1 MRCCLL
7 IHNIVARAG
16 TERSVCRVL
25 SGLAERG
32 HGADF
37 EVLEV
42 VRGGVPA
49 FHLDERIGRAALFER
64 PVSLALSGWR
74 LMLRFRRHVR
84 RGRFD
89 TVVVVGSSLA
99 LFAVPA
105 LLGLDVR
112 IVFWEHFN
120 FSVDLGKRKR
130 RWGRQIVARQA
141 SDIVTLTERDIELW
155 RAGAPTRAR
164 MTCIPNIA
172 PVPHSAPHEDAAVR
186 TVLAVGRLVP
196 QKGFDLLL
204 AAWAKVCAAPQAD
217 GWHLRIVGNGPEH
230 DVLIRQIDGAGL
242 GARVM
247 LEPAR
252 CDIAACFDKAALYCC
267 SSRFEG
273 LPMVLQEAISAGLPC
288 VSFACLT
295 GPEDLIVNGVSGTLV
310 TPGDIQGLADA
321 LLALIADPV
330 RRQAYSHAALQRAA
344 EFGAD
349 RILPRWEHL
358 FYGVP
363 TEIP

>member
-1 MRCCLL
+1 ML

-42 VRGGVPA
+42 VRGGEPA
-49 FHLDERIGRAALFER
+49 FHLDGRIGRAALFDR

-74 LMLRFRRHVR
+74 LMLRLRRHVR
-84 RGRFD
+84 RGGFD
-89 TVVVVGSSLA
+89 TVVVIGSSLA

-105 LLGLDVR
+105 LRGLGVR
-112 IVFWEHFN
+112 VVFWEHFN
-120 FSVDLGKRKR
+120 FTADLGKRKR

-141 SDIVTLTERDIELW
+141 SDIVTLTERDIGLW
-155 RAGAPTRAR
+155 RAGATVRAR

-172 PVPHSAPHEDAAVR
+172 PPPASAPRVDMTAR

-204 AAWAKVCAAPQAD
+204 AAWARVCADPRAD
-217 GWHLRIVGNGPEH
+217 GWRLRIVGNGPEQAA
-230 DVLIRQIDGAGL
+230 LMRQIETTGL
-242 GARVM
+242 SARVSA
-247 LEPAR
+247 EPAR
-252 CDIAACFDKAALYCC
+252 SDIASCFDAAGLYCC

-288 VSFACLT
+288 VAFACLT
-295 GPEDLIVNGVSGTLV
+295 GPEELIADGVSGTLV
-310 TPGDIQGLADA
+310 PPGDIQGLAE
-321 LLALIADPV
+321 ALIDLMADPA
-330 RRQAYSHAALQRAA
+330 RRQAYSRAALQKAA
-344 EFGAD
+344 QFGPD
-349 RILPRWEHL
+349 RILPQWESL
-358 FYGVP
+358 FYGAP
-363 TEIP
+363 LRR